1 MLCCSYCLSRTS
13 QQLTPVVC
21 LCVPCPM
28 SQVTADGVECHALE
42 ELNEGEVLCIAP
54 ETDTD
59 IGRTDSGRR
68 VFSAKLASD
77 TPAADFTTYAI
88 LGTAAARDFEVLEA
102 VGGGHNGFVF
112 KARCTLRGLPDPT
125 ALFALKMV
133 YNFGVGADVARQ
145 AFQNE
150 FRVLS
155 QLPPHPHIT
164 RFWCQFVDESACAHC
179 RCPAVPCC
187 WGLTGSPPTLLA
199 VPDVII
205 PSLPEFAAEQ
215 AQYRDA
221 PNGPLRRRL
230 AQFLVMDY
238 HPHTLR
244 SVRARLP
251 TPLPLKTFVQYAID
265 ILSVRCALR
274 CSRFVVRCS

>member
-1 MLCCSYCLSRTS
+1 
-13 QQLTPVVC
+13 
-21 LCVPCPM
+21 M

-187 WGLTGSPPTLLA
+187 WGLTGVATNAARSPGRHHS
-199 VPDVII
+199 V
-205 PSLPEFAAEQ
+205 AA
-215 AQYRDA
+215 
-221 PNGPLRRRL
+221 
-230 AQFLVMDY
+230 
-238 HPHTLR
+238 
-244 SVRARLP
+244 
-251 TPLPLKTFVQYAID
+251 
-265 ILSVRCALR
+265 
-274 CSRFVVRCS
+274 